1 MSIFPIQTH
10 NALFAAGVQTY
21 FLRVNQFADRTMEEI
36 RSTST
41 GLGLLSSD
49 PASLAPSQ
57 VTRGRLPVNY
67 NSPRTVDTE
76 QAGQPLLMTSNLRTG
91 TRTRGS
97 IINYLAGKKRPDTI
111 IATATMDIR
120 VVFLS

>member
-1 MSIFPIQTH
+1 MVVSIVRRQSLVQSTPFVILVIFPVQAH

-57 VTRGRLPVNY
+57 VTRGRLPVNSY
-67 NSPRTVDTE
+67 SPRTVDTE
-76 QAGQPLLMTSNLRTG
+76 QGCRTAVTEGQQ
-91 TRTRGS
+91 
-97 IINYLAGKKRPDTI
+97 
-111 IATATMDIR
+111 
-120 VVFLS
+120 

>member
-1 MSIFPIQTH
+1 MVWCNNGVCKTRHSAGLSLSIFPIQAH
-10 NALFAAGVQTY
+10 NALFTAGLQTY
-21 FLRVNQFADRTMEEI
+21 FLRVNQFTDRTMEEI
-36 RSTST
+36 RNTST

-76 QAGQPLLMTSNLRTG
+76 QGCRT
-91 TRTRGS
+91 
-97 IINYLAGKKRPDTI
+97 
-111 IATATMDIR
+111 
-120 VVFLS
+120 VVTEEQQQY